1 MCMFFFS
8 YYTTDPAEACIF
20 VPALDLLSESR
31 VDSSEVASAALHK
44 SSPYWNKGRNH
55 VIITPY
61 PADKVSMSIGEA
73 VILMGTLHGDVVKLI
88 ATSSSGAREGSS
100 NLILRRNRLDKKNH

>member
-1 MCMFFFS
+1 MHVFFS

-73 VILMGTLHGDVVKLI
+73 VILMGTLHGDMVKPI
-88 ATSSSGAREGSS
+88 ATSNSGAREGSS
-100 NLILRRNRLDKKNH
+100 NIILRGKRFR

>member
-1 MCMFFFS
+1 MHVFFS

-73 VILMGTLHGDVVKLI
+73 VILNGYITWRHGETYRYFK
-88 ATSSSGAREGSS
+88 
-100 NLILRRNRLDKKNH
+100 